1 MDGSWKG
8 GHDRLR
14 DIEQTLDVGGALLG
28 SEGLDSGVD
37 FGGEDGSSAGTE
49 EHKIIRGRE
58 ADGELPFL
66 RNQSSSF

>member
-28 SEGLDSGVD
+28 CESLDCGIY

-58 ADGELPFL
+58 ANSELTFL
-66 RNQSSSF
+66 RSQSFSF